1 MDLIAQLGMGEKP
14 DKKVLARKLEA
25 ALVKKAGVLQVP
37 YLCQSSDPKINPPA
51 RHLLVA
57 AAFLGARE
65 KIRLTLDILATELAQ
80 RYSGKEDKAASQ
92 VIAEAKKEI
101 DRLLSPYPEELACWW
116 KIMAD
121 LENEDTRRAD
131 G

>member
-1 MDLIAQLGMGEKP
+1 MFRDLIAQLAMGEKP

-25 ALVKKAGVLQVP
+25 ALIKKAGVLQLP
-37 YLCQSSDPKINPPA
+37 YLCQPTDPKINPPA

-65 KIRLTLDILATELAQ
+65 KIRLAFDILGTELAQ

-92 VIAEAKKEI
+92 VIAESKKEI
-101 DRLLSPYPEELACWW
+101 ARLLSLYPEELACWRQV
-116 KIMAD
+116 MAE
-121 LENEDTRRAD
+121 LENEDTR
-131 G
+131 